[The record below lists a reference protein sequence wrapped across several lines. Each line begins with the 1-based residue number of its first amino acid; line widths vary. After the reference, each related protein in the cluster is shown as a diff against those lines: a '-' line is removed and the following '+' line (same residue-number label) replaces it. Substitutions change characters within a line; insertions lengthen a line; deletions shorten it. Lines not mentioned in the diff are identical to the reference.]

1 MERVLRASAWDQDFE
16 SESAAVAAAA
26 DKGRADK
33 SDKTGRV
40 FFFLLFK
47 KKNQVT
53 KTKNQRHVMVSQSI
67 GHLSDG
73 CCKLV
78 IGKYFS
84 YRPHS

>member
-40 FFFLLFK
+40 FFFF
-47 KKNQVT
+47 
-53 KTKNQRHVMVSQSI
+53 
-67 GHLSDG
+67 
-73 CCKLV
+73 V
-78 IGKYFS
+78 I
-84 YRPHS
+84 